1 VLLEDVCTVIA
12 GDRDRAEREARM
24 TPEVRAAASEAGLFT
39 LAAPR
44 QVGGREL
51 DLIELV
57 STFERL
63 GYADPAFS
71 WSAMNSIGTG
81 LAAAKLSE
89 QARKP
94 LFAQLDGPYG
104 LAAALTYSRAQQV
117 EGGWHI
123 EGDWRFMTGSSDA
136 RWCTVWTLDPR
147 SEQPNVLW
155 MILPMDELE
164 VTDTWL
170 DASSMRGTGSNAVR
184 TPGLF
189 VPSERVVEMKQ
200 PPLIDRPLY
209 RVDPRIMIFAPS
221 VALVIGALRCAID
234 GVVELAGPKVSNAP
248 GRPRH
253 ADSWR
258 VQQGV
263 CDATAAA
270 ECLSAGLANL
280 MGELWSCA
288 EAGTPPP
295 PPLRARWWSM
305 LCYLLDTA
313 RRQVSDLYSLS
324 TSAAYATGNRVERS
338 FRDIH
343 AVATTFE
350 MLPVQAFRGASG
362 LVLLGHDPAN
372 PAF

>member
-1 VLLEDVCTVIA
+1 
-12 GDRDRAEREARM
+12 M
-24 TPEVRAAASEAGLFT
+24 TPGVRVAAGEAELFT

-44 QVGGREL
+44 EVGGREL
-51 DLIELV
+51 DLVELV

-71 WSAMNSIGTG
+71 WSAMNSIATG
-81 LAAAKLSE
+81 LVAAKVSE
-89 QARKP
+89 QAREP
-94 LFAQLDGPYG
+94 VFAQLDAPYG
-104 LAAALTYSRAQQV
+104 FGAALTYSKAQQV
-117 EGGWHI
+117 EGGFQI
-123 EGDWRFMTGSSDA
+123 EGDWRFMTGSLDA

-147 SEQPNVLW
+147 SERPNVLW
-155 MILPMDELE
+155 VVLPMDQLE
-164 VTDTWL
+164 VTETWL
-170 DASSMRGTGSNAVR
+170 DASNMRGTGSNAVR

-189 VPSERVVEMKQ
+189 VPAERVVEMKQ

-209 RVDPRIMIFAPS
+209 RVDPMIMIFAPS

-234 GVVELAGPKVSNAP
+234 GLVELAGPKLTNMP

-270 ECLSAGLANL
+270 ECMSAGLGNL
-280 MGELWSCA
+280 MAEVWSCA

-295 PPLRARWWSM
+295 PQLRARWWSM
-305 LCYLLDTA
+305 LFYLLDTA
-313 RRQVSDLYSLS
+313 RHHVSELFTRS
-324 TSAAYATGNRVERS
+324 TSAVYATSNRVERS

-350 MLPVQAFRGASG
+350 QEAGQMFRRASG
-362 LVLLGHDPAN
+362 LVLLGHEPNN